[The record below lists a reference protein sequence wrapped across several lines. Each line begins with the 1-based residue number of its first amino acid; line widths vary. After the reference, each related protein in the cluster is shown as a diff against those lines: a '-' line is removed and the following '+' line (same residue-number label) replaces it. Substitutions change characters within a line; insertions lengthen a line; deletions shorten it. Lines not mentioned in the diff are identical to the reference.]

1 MPAPLSHRR
10 PARRTV
16 ACLVLLSA
24 LASGCTDGLSFRQD
38 ERLKIVSPLDGE
50 LVGEPVLVE
59 WQMKPRP
66 ASVKKFLVFVDRAPQ
81 PPGQS
86 VEHFKPDDRSN
97 IYESSTNSVEI
108 AAFESA
114 ATGPKNRRNR
124 HRVLI
129 IPLDALG
136 RRIGEASDH
145 VEIDVF
151 RDEP

>member
-1 MPAPLSHRR
+1 M
-10 PARRTV
+10 
-16 ACLVLLSA
+16 LSA
-24 LASGCTDGLSFRQD
+24 LTSGCTDGLSFRQD
-38 ERLKIVSPLDGE
+38 DRLQIVSPLDGE

-59 WQMKPRP
+59 WRMEPRP
-66 ASVKKFLVFVDRAPQ
+66 ASVKGFLIFVDRAPQ
-81 PPGQS
+81 PPGKS
-86 VEHFKPDDRSN
+86 IEHFRPDDRSN
-97 IYESSTNSVEI
+97 IYESSTESVEI

-114 ATGPKNRRNR
+114 SSGPKNRRNR

-129 IPLDALG
+129 IALDDRG

>member
-1 MPAPLSHRR
+1 M
-10 PARRTV
+10 
-16 ACLVLLSA
+16 LSA
-24 LASGCTDGLSFRQD
+24 HTSGCTEALSDPQD
-38 ERLKIVSPLDGE
+38 DRLKIVSPLDGE

-59 WQMKPRP
+59 WRMDPRP
-66 ASVKKFLVFVDRAPQ
+66 ASVRGFLIFVDRAPQ
-81 PPGQS
+81 PPGKS
-86 VEHFKPDDRSN
+86 IEHFKPDDRSN
-97 IYESSTNSVEI
+97 IYESSTESVEI

-114 ATGPKNRRNR
+114 SSGPKNRRNR

-129 IPLDALG
+129 VALDDRG

>member
-1 MPAPLSHRR
+1 M
-10 PARRTV
+10 
-16 ACLVLLSA
+16 LSA
-24 LASGCTDGLSFRQD
+24 LTSGCTDGLSFRQN

-59 WQMKPRP
+59 WRMDPRP
-66 ASVKKFLVFVDRAPQ
+66 ESVKEFLIFVDRAPQ
-81 PPGQS
+81 PPGKS
-86 VEHFKPDDRSN
+86 IEHFRPDDRSS
-97 IYESSTNSVEI
+97 IYGSSTESVEI

-114 ATGPKNRRNR
+114 SSGPKNRRNR

-129 IPLDALG
+129 IALDDRG

-151 RDEP
+151 RDER

>member
-1 MPAPLSHRR
+1 M
-10 PARRTV
+10 
-16 ACLVLLSA
+16 LSA
-24 LASGCTDGLSFRQD
+24 LTSGCTDGLSFRQD
-38 ERLKIVSPLDGE
+38 DRLEIVSPLDGE

-59 WQMKPRP
+59 WRMEPRP
-66 ASVKKFLVFVDRAPQ
+66 ASVKGFLIFVDRAPQ
-81 PPGQS
+81 PPGKS
-86 VEHFKPDDRSN
+86 IEHFRPDDRSN
-97 IYESSTNSVEI
+97 IYESSTESVEI

-114 ATGPKNRRNR
+114 SSGPKNRRNR

-129 IPLDALG
+129 IALDDRG

>member
-1 MPAPLSHRR
+1 MLGAHPHRR
-10 PARRTV
+10 RTRHAI
-16 ACLVLLSA
+16 ACA
-24 LASGCTDGLSFRQD
+24 LMFGALTSGCTDGLSFRQD

-59 WQMKPRP
+59 WRMKPRP
-66 ASVKKFLVFVDRAPQ
+66 ASVKGFLVFVDRAPQ
-81 PPGQS
+81 PPGTS

-97 IYESSTNSVEI
+97 IYGSSTNSVEI

-129 IPLDALG
+129 IPLDDLG

-151 RDEP
+151 RDEL

>member
-1 MPAPLSHRR
+1 M
-10 PARRTV
+10 
-16 ACLVLLSA
+16 LSA
-24 LASGCTDGLSFRQD
+24 LTTGCTDGLSFRQD
-38 ERLKIVSPLDGE
+38 DRLKIVSPLDGE

-59 WQMKPRP
+59 WRMDPRP
-66 ASVKKFLVFVDRAPQ
+66 ASVRGFLIFVDRAPQ
-81 PPGQS
+81 PPGKS
-86 VEHFKPDDRSN
+86 IEHFKPDDRSN
-97 IYESSTNSVEI
+97 IYESSTESVEI

-114 ATGPKNRRNR
+114 SSGPKNRRNR

-129 IPLDALG
+129 VALDDRG